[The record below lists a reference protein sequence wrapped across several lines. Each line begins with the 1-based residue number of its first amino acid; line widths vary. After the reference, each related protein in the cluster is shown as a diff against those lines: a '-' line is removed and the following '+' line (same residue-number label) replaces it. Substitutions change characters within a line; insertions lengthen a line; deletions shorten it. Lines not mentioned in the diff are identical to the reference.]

1 MHLFIFDITMIES
14 FLNVDGLLSMVKN
27 SIQLEQLKVRSL
39 IQNGLNAK
47 KVNHLTFRKYRDRSD
62 IFRQLIT
69 V

>member
-39 IQNGLNAK
+39 IQNGLNA
-47 KVNHLTFRKYRDRSD
+47 
-62 IFRQLIT
+62 
-69 V
+69 